1 MKDKKAIIRKD
12 TNGMPIE
19 ILDIK
24 SLSVEDFLKYQ
35 KICKVAQEESLKE
48 EKNKNDLLEQRL
60 SQLEKDLY
68 NVKLELAYNRGDITQ
83 EEYES
88 GVK

>member
-12 TNGMPIE
+12 LNGMPIE

-24 SLSVEDFLKYQ
+24 TLSAEDFIKYQ
-35 KICKVAQEESLKE
+35 KICKTAQEENERVEKE
-48 EKNKNDLLEQRL
+48 KASEIEKRL

-68 NVKLELAYNRGDITQ
+68 NAKLELAYNRGDITL